1 MVAAATL
8 ATSCPKTPGQPP
20 ERVHRHA
27 LALPRP
33 SVYDRRMHLL
43 ILGLGYSA
51 ARIAAAARA
60 AGFTITAVRSRAADG
75 VLTLDSPELP
85 GVMASATHILSSVP
99 PAGDGS
105 DPVLAAHGAALAAAP
120 ARWVG
125 YLSSTGVYGD
135 TGGAWVDESSPRQG
149 RRGGRNL
156 ADELWEGLHPQARVF
171 RLPGIY
177 GPGRSAL
184 DRLRAGP
191 VARID
196 LPGHV
201 FSRIHVDDI
210 AGAVLASMMGGP
222 AGLFNIADDLPAPG
236 EEVTAAAAR
245 LLGQEPSP
253 LVPLETANLSAMGR
267 AFYAESRR
275 VANGRMKRQLGYCLE
290 YPDYHVG
297 LRACLEEQHP

>member
-1 MVAAATL
+1 
-8 ATSCPKTPGQPP
+8 
-20 ERVHRHA
+20 
-27 LALPRP
+27 
-33 SVYDRRMHLL
+33 MHLL

-51 ARIAAAARA
+51 ARIADAARA
-60 AGFTITAVRSRAADG
+60 SGFAITAVRSRASDG

-99 PAGDGS
+99 PASDGS
-105 DPVLAAHGAALAAAP
+105 DPVLAAHGEALARAP

-196 LPGHV
+196 RPGHV
-201 FSRIHVDDI
+201 FSRIHVADI
-210 AGAVLASMMGGP
+210 AGAVLASMHGGP

-236 EEVTAAAAR
+236 EAVTAAAAR
-245 LLGQEPSP
+245 MLGLEPSP
-253 LVPLETANLSAMGR
+253 LVPLDEANLSAMGR

-290 YPDYHVG
+290 YPDYHDG